1 MLNFAHGVK
10 LLNIDVDQKIIGA
23 DQDDSH
29 VVELLAILVGNN
41 VSSSAE
47 ENISIFY
54 SQYFFRA
61 FHLLVSA
68 PRTTPSFQITAQM
81 VVPVF
86 VTF

>member
-1 MLNFAHGVK
+1 M
-10 LLNIDVDQKIIGA
+10 DQKIIGA

-47 ENISIFY
+47 NISIFF